1 MVVNSRHGRAGHMAH
16 RLFGSGVLKISFVY
30 CSVEDLPNAAF
41 ASLSTLIFGVGVG
54 VGVGVRVG
62 VTFLAV
68 CVTSQRTR
76 ILCNHYTMSRVN
88 SDITLSSI
96 RKQWLRSRF
105 ALFRSTAVS
114 LSMILQHNHGS
125 LGTIHRCCVD

>member
-1 MVVNSRHGRAGHMAH
+1 MAH
-16 RLFGSGVLKISFVY
+16 RLFGSGVVKISFVY

-41 ASLSTLIFGVGVG
+41 APLSTLIFGVG
-54 VGVGVRVG
+54 VG

-76 ILCNHYTMSRVN
+76 ILLKHYTMSRVN

-114 LSMILQHNHGS
+114 LSMILQRNHGS
-125 LGTIHRCCVD
+125 LGTIHKCCVD